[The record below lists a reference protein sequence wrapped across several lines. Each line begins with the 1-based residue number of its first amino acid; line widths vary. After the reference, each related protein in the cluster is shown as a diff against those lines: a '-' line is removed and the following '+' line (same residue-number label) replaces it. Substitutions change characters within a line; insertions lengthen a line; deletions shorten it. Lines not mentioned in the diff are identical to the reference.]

1 MSLLS
6 RCPRCKDGVVTKSHK
21 MCKRCEWKRDKAKI
35 ESEKKIESR
44 FEILDL

>member
-6 RCPRCKDGVVTKSHK
+6 KCPYCNNSITKSHK